1 MLLTFVGVLFMAM
14 AVYLSVFGV
23 FKAEELEKSV
33 YNQRLSD
40 RENQIER
47 GTIYD
52 KDGIVLARTSLSE
65 NGGERIYPYGDLYTH
80 VIGYNSKMYG
90 KSKLEL
96 SFNEH
101 LSGESA
107 VGTAM
112 NIASQ
117 AMGEVKKGLDLT
129 LTIDHDLQK
138 YSSDVLGNKKGCIIV
153 MDAYSGKIRSMV
165 SKPTFNPS
173 EPYLSEGWGDL
184 AEREDSPF
192 LSRATAGL
200 YAPGS
205 TWKIVTSAA
214 IIENGLEE
222 EMVLDEGKIILG
234 GREYKNSKEKEYG
247 EIGLDVAFPESSNVY
262 FAKLGSMMGKN
273 GLSIYKDFLLG
284 ESLSFDIPIADSLLM
299 DKVSSMSEAD
309 IASTSIGQGKL
320 MVSPF
325 YMCMVASS
333 IANKGEMVMPYMV
346 EKAGRGPV
354 ISYEGKRN
362 VIATPIKEE
371 TADKITELMALCVEE
386 GTGAGAR
393 VPGLSVYGK
402 TGTAQNETDNSH
414 DWFLGFAEN
423 EEGEKTII
431 CVMLEYNG
439 VGSSEAASM
448 AGRVLSYW
456 LG

>member
-1 MLLTFVGVLFMAM
+1 M
-14 AVYLSVFGV
+14 
-23 FKAEELEKSV
+23 
-33 YNQRLSD
+33 
-40 RENQIER
+40 
-47 GTIYD
+47 
-52 KDGIVLARTSLSE
+52 
-65 NGGERIYPYGDLYTH
+65 
-80 VIGYNSKMYG
+80 
-90 KSKLEL
+90 
-96 SFNEH
+96 
-101 LSGESA
+101 
-107 VGTAM
+107 
-112 NIASQ
+112 
-117 AMGEVKKGLDLT
+117 
-129 LTIDHDLQK
+129 DHDLQK
-138 YSSDVLGNKKGCIIV
+138 DSSEFLGNKKGCIIV
-153 MDAYSGKIRSMV
+153 MDAYSGKIRAMV

-173 EPYLSEGWGDL
+173 EPYLSETWGDL
-184 AEREDSPF
+184 TEREDSPF

-214 IIENGLEE
+214 IIENGYEE

-262 FAKLGSMMGKN
+262 FAKLGSIMGKK
-273 GLSIYKDFLLG
+273 GLSVYKNFLLG

-362 VIATPIKEE
+362 VVANPIKGE
-371 TADKITELMALCVEE
+371 TADKIAELMALCVEE
-386 GTGAGAR
+386 GTGAGAK

-402 TGTAQNETDNSH
+402 TGTAQNETEKSH

-423 EEGEKTII
+423 DEGEKTVI

-456 LG
+456 PG